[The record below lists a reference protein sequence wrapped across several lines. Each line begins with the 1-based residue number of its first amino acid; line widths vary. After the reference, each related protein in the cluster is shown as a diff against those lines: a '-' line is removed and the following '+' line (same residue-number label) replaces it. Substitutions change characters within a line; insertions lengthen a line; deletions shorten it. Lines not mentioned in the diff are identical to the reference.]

1 MESLV
6 IPPLQSSMNLRHSC
20 YNAAVNANRSF
31 NSCYW
36 IKGFMGDRHDAVDL
50 DNQEADGSG
59 MVLDKMEE

>member
-1 MESLV
+1 
-6 IPPLQSSMNLRHSC
+6 MNLRHSC